1 MMLFVEIISFGRKF
15 VVYLHAN
22 LLLMHM
28 KVFNK
33 ILSTIVALLLVVS
46 CGTSYDEVVHNE
58 TELVEVGFEL
68 PNEATR
74 TTIGVDGKSTCW
86 VPGDKLAVWA
96 LNASGDFVF
105 ENTTFMLRYFSDEFS
120 SAYFTSNI
128 APMTE
133 GEYTYMIS
141 YPMPKEVNGTLATYN
156 ISAVQ
161 SGEYDGRYDVMIAEP
176 VLEGALTAQ
185 SQVKLNTVMRH
196 KMHAL
201 KITVPEGRNLY
212 GARFYRLEIVFP
224 TAVVGDMTIDV
235 SDAAEPPI
243 YTNTTNTIVVENEKG
258 FDTGDDIW
266 VFVLPGVVD
275 GDVSY
280 YVRGERRKSNT
291 ATYSL
296 SREMKEG
303 HVTPINMA
311 TPAIYPYYTS
321 LMLSVDQNNLGEEF
335 NYFDV
340 YDSNG
345 THMGKFER
353 NAKNQYYVD
362 YEGELDA
369 DQYDNSTW
377 RVVFDSEH
385 AVVETTINLGDMTDY
400 SEHYSW
406 MNVPYL
412 FSEDFSSLRTFDADY
427 TDGPYTSTSAASTAG
442 HDLSQFGI
450 VSGWTGARTGC
461 DAAGTAILVSGR
473 VDCVIAGATRA
484 YGRLDSPS
492 LSAIKPNKDVKVKVT
507 FDYGG
512 SRSGNSMYYPVGRVG
527 YTTTQG
533 AIAGYATQFNNSESF
548 ANIDGAETV
557 PNIPTSGSATGLTQ
571 SMSYIIDAC
580 TSSHRISWHVGHM
593 GYQSWKINNGY
604 GWMYVDNVKVQ
615 IVK

>member
-1 MMLFVEIISFGRKF
+1 M
-15 VVYLHAN
+15 N
-22 LLLMHM
+22 
-28 KVFNK
+28 VFNK

-46 CGTSYDEVVHNE
+46 CSTSYDEVVHNE

-74 TTIGVDGKSTCW
+74 TTIGVDGMSTCW

-96 LNASGDFVF
+96 MNSSGDFVF
-105 ENTTFMLRYFSDEFS
+105 ENTMFMLRYFSDEFS

-128 APMTE
+128 APMAE

-156 ISAVQ
+156 ISATQ

-224 TAVVGDMTIDV
+224 TAVVGDITIDV
-235 SDAAEPPI
+235 SDASEPPI

-266 VFVLPGVVD
+266 VFVLPGMVD

-345 THMGKFER
+345 NHMGKFER

-362 YEGELDA
+362 YEGEFDA
-369 DQYDNSTW
+369 DQYDYSTW

-385 AVVETTINLGDMTDY
+385 AVVETTIKLGDMTDY
-400 SEHYSW
+400 SEHTCW

-412 FSEDFSSLRTFDADY
+412 FYENFSTITTYNRDVVTGAQ
-427 TDGPYTSTSAASTAG
+427 GTAVTAY
-442 HDLSQFGI
+442 DLSQSTYGLK
-450 VSGWTGARTGC
+450 SGWTGARTG
-461 DAAGTAILVSGR
+461 GESGKAIRVGSR
-473 VDCVIAGATRA
+473 VDRVWGYTHT
-484 YGRLDSPS
+484 YGRLDSP
-492 LSAIKPNKDVKVKVT
+492 AITGLKPDAMVDVTVS
-507 FDYGG
+507 FNYSGG
-512 SRSGNSMYYPVGRVG
+512 RDGDSGYSPRVVCG
-527 YTTTQG
+527 YTTVSG
-533 AIAGYATQFNNSESF
+533 P
-548 ANIDGAETV
+548 IDGVTGSFSSDEDSWKGIDGYKLV
-557 PNIPTSGSATGLTQ
+557 PSISTSGSFSNISQ
-571 SMSYIIDAC
+571 SMSYSITDCTNAHRLSWQIRGTGEGAFISNGNQWMFIDN
-580 TSSHRISWHVGHM
+580 I
-593 GYQSWKINNGY
+593 
-604 GWMYVDNVKVQ
+604 KVQ
-615 IVK
+615 IAK